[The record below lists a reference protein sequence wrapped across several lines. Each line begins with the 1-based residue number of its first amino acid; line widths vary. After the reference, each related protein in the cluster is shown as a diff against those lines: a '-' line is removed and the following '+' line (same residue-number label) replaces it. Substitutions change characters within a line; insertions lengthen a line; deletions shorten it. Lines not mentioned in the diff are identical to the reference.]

1 MRCAR
6 TALTVINPFDS
17 PLEFTGALHTYFT
30 CADVGKVQ
38 VLGFE
43 GLTYENSAAG
53 GTKETQA
60 EKLLGFSGEVDRIY
74 YDTPAELYLLNV
86 GASGRHL
93 KLFKMGFPD
102 AVAWNL
108 GKDKAPSMKDL
119 GPGEWEKYVCLE
131 AGAIGKPVTVAPHCS
146 FTAAQTMTAG
156 AALPVEKTE
165 KKRARNAA

>member
-1 MRCAR
+1 MDSCQLNVLVVAQSRLVRCAR

-53 GTKETQA
+53 GAKETQA

-102 AVAWNL
+102 APR
-108 GKDKAPSMKDL
+108 APSRVQVL
-119 GPGEWEKYVCLE
+119 V
-131 AGAIGKPVTVAPHCS
+131 V
-146 FTAAQTMTAG
+146 
-156 AALPVEKTE
+156 
-165 KKRARNAA
+165 RARTNAPRNRTI